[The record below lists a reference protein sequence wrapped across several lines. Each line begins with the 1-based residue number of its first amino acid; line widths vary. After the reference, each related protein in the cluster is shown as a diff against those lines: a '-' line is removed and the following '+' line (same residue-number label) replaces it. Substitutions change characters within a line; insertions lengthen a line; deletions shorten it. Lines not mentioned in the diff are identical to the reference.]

1 VPRLTGA
8 SPVLLVA
15 DLDRSVAFYGD
26 LLGFSCDTHGDPADF
41 AVVKRDDAILL
52 LAVAADTERLVPHW
66 HIVEKMWNAYV
77 RVEDVDGFYA
87 EVCSRGCPIDYG
99 LYDAPHGF
107 REFGV
112 TDPDGHDVAFGQ
124 PLSAA

>member
-1 VPRLTGA
+1 MRLTGV

-15 DLDRSVAFYGD
+15 DLDRSLAFYGD
-26 LLGFSCDTHGDPADF
+26 LLGFDCERHGDPPNF

-52 LAVAADTERLVPHW
+52 LALAGDDERLVPHW

-77 RVEDVDGFYA
+77 RVEDVDELYA
-87 EVCSRGCPIDYG
+87 EVRGRGCPIDYS

-124 PLSAA
+124 PLA

>member
-1 VPRLTGA
+1 LTPRLTSV

-15 DLDRSVAFYGD
+15 DLDRSVAFYRDG
-26 LLGFSCDTHGDPADF
+26 LGFACETHGDPPDF
-41 AVVKRDDAILL
+41 AVVKRDEAIFL
-52 LAVAADTERLVPHW
+52 LALAADSERLVPHW

-77 RVEDVDGFYA
+77 RVEDVDALYV
-87 EVCSRGCPIDYG
+87 EVQERGTEIDYS

-112 TDPDGHDVAFGQ
+112 TDPDGHDIAFGQ
-124 PLSAA
+124 PL